1 MNELLAASS
10 GRTVTILP
18 VGTEGIKGFPLTH
31 CLVKVYNRNLNFS
44 KQGSYWQVVDK
55 EKVSDREPMVFL
67 VFRNPDH
74 SPAGLGT
81 AKASA
86 EASTTT
92 EESRDAAT
100 STEDS
105 PATKPVGI
113 ISVHGFITSETVVE
127 TERSVVCICKKDTVQ
142 HL

>member
-1 MNELLAASS
+1 M
-10 GRTVTILP
+10 R
-18 VGTEGIKGFPLTH
+18 
-31 CLVKVYNRNLNFS
+31 
-44 KQGSYWQVVDK
+44 
-55 EKVSDREPMVFL
+55 DREPMVFL

-81 AKASA
+81 AKAST

-113 ISVHGFITSETVVE
+113 ISVHGFISSETVVE
-127 TERSVVCICKKDTVQ
+127 TERSVVCICKNDTVQ